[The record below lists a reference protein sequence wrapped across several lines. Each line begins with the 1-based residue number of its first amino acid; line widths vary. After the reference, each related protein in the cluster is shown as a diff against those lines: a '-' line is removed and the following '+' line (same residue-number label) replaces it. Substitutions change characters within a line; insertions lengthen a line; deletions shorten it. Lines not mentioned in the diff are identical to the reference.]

1 MDDSDRLAVAAHLHV
16 ALRRKTGRV
25 TDTEWMASN
34 LAYGHAMVE
43 FALAHAREKSDED
56 LQRMAMRM
64 QAALAVQQA
73 PRQPALAPVTAT
85 LASLTPAS
93 VQSAEPADAVRG
105 VGRYVGGLR

>member
-43 FALAHAREKSDED
+43 FALAHAHEKSDED
-56 LQRMAMRM
+56 LQRLAMRM
-64 QAALAVQQA
+64 QAALTAQSA
-73 PRQPALAPVTAT
+73 PRQSVLPPATTTVAGPAPV
-85 LASLTPAS
+85 S
-93 VQSAEPADAVRG
+93 VQSVQAAGAGRG
-105 VGRYVGGLR
+105 AARYVGGLR